1 MAKKFFWL
9 KIQEDFY
16 RQKEIKFL
24 RQLDRGATYIIIYQ
38 KMLISSL
45 KNGNKLYYDNFK
57 DTFEEE
63 LALLIDEDVKD
74 VKYTID
80 FLKKANLIESESDDE
95 YILTQVQEL
104 TGVESESA
112 KRVRKHRENKNKDKN
127 DKDDDEDKDK
137 DINNNK
143 ENNNEDKN
151 KDVTEKNLCNENVT
165 LDIDTESQKELK
177 KELDKD
183 TKTYSNKKSKKK
195 SVNKCVDDSFEKTL
209 DENFAK
215 ITKIYELNMGPIYPA
230 SFQYFAE
237 LSDKFQYELFEK
249 AIEICID
256 KSNMTPSYLKGI
268 IKKWDDQKIY
278 TLKDFEAKQ
287 REFLNKKQQDKK
299 NSSKYINSSEYKN
312 SNNEQIEDEKIDEN
326 MLAEIENLEG
336 KMCAN

>member
-143 ENNNEDKN
+143 
-151 KDVTEKNLCNENVT
+151 DVTEKNLCNENVT
-165 LDIDTESQKELK
+165 LDIDTESQKELN

-195 SVNKCVDDSFEKTL
+195 SVNKCV

-287 REFLNKKQQDKK
+287 IEFLNKKQQDKK
-299 NSSKYINSSEYKN
+299 NSSKYTNSSEYQN
-312 SNNEQIEDEKIDEN
+312 PNNKHLEDETIDED

-336 KMCAN
+336 KMSTN

>member
-127 DKDDDEDKDK
+127 NDKDDDEDKDK
-137 DINNNK
+137 DINN
-143 ENNNEDKN
+143 N

-165 LDIDTESQKELK
+165 LDIDTESQKELN

-195 SVNKCVDDSFEKTL
+195 SVNKCV

-287 REFLNKKQQDKK
+287 IEFLNKKQQDKK
-299 NSSKYINSSEYKN
+299 NSSKYTNSSEYQN
-312 SNNEQIEDEKIDEN
+312 PNNKHLEDETIDED

-336 KMCAN
+336 KMSTN

>member
-1 MAKKFFWL
+1 M
-9 KIQEDFY
+9 
-16 RQKEIKFL
+16 
-24 RQLDRGATYIIIYQ
+24 
-38 KMLISSL
+38 
-45 KNGNKLYYDNFK
+45 
-57 DTFEEE
+57 
-63 LALLIDEDVKD
+63 KD

-127 DKDDDEDKDK
+127 NDKDDDEDKDK

-165 LDIDTESQKELK
+165 LDIDTESQKELN

-195 SVNKCVDDSFEKTL
+195 SVNKCV

-287 REFLNKKQQDKK
+287 IEFLNKKQQDKK
-299 NSSKYINSSEYKN
+299 NSSKYTNSSEYQN
-312 SNNEQIEDEKIDEN
+312 PNNKHLEDETIDED

-336 KMCAN
+336 KMSTN

>member
-165 LDIDTESQKELK
+165 LDIDTESQKELN

-195 SVNKCVDDSFEKTL
+195 SVNKCV

-287 REFLNKKQQDKK
+287 IEFLNKKQQDKK
-299 NSSKYINSSEYKN
+299 NSSKYTNSSEYQN
-312 SNNEQIEDEKIDEN
+312 PNNKHLEDETIDED

-336 KMCAN
+336 KMSTN

>member
-127 DKDDDEDKDK
+127 NDKDDDEDKDK
-137 DINNNK
+137 DINN
-143 ENNNEDKN
+143 N

-165 LDIDTESQKELK
+165 LDIDTESQKELN

-195 SVNKCVDDSFEKTL
+195 SVNKCV

-299 NSSKYINSSEYKN
+299 NSSKYTNSSEYQN
-312 SNNEQIEDEKIDEN
+312 PNNKHLEDETIDED

-336 KMCAN
+336 KMSTN

>member
-127 DKDDDEDKDK
+127 NKDNDDDEDKDK
-137 DINNNK
+137 DINN
-143 ENNNEDKN
+143 N

-165 LDIDTESQKELK
+165 LDIDTESQKELN

-195 SVNKCVDDSFEKTL
+195 SVNKCV

-287 REFLNKKQQDKK
+287 IEFLNKKQQDKK
-299 NSSKYINSSEYKN
+299 NSSKYTNSSEYQN
-312 SNNEQIEDEKIDEN
+312 PNNKHLENETIDED

-336 KMCAN
+336 KMSTN

>member
-80 FLKKANLIESESDDE
+80 FLKKANLIESESEDE

-143 ENNNEDKN
+143 
-151 KDVTEKNLCNENVT
+151 DVTEKNLCNENVT
-165 LDIDTESQKELK
+165 LDIDTESQKELN

-195 SVNKCVDDSFEKTL
+195 SVNKCV

-287 REFLNKKQQDKK
+287 IEFLNKKQQDKK
-299 NSSKYINSSEYKN
+299 NSSKYTNSSEYQN
-312 SNNEQIEDEKIDEN
+312 PNNKHLEDETIDED

>member
-143 ENNNEDKN
+143 
-151 KDVTEKNLCNENVT
+151 DVTEKNLCNENVT
-165 LDIDTESQKELK
+165 LDIDTESQKELN

-195 SVNKCVDDSFEKTL
+195 SVNKCV

-287 REFLNKKQQDKK
+287 IEFLNKKQQDKK
-299 NSSKYINSSEYKN
+299 NSSKYTNSSEYKN
-312 SNNEQIEDEKIDEN
+312 SNNEQVEDEKIDED

-336 KMCAN
+336 KMGAN

>member
-127 DKDDDEDKDK
+127 NDKDDDEDKDK
-137 DINNNK
+137 DINN
-143 ENNNEDKN
+143 N

-165 LDIDTESQKELK
+165 LDIDTESQKELN

-195 SVNKCVDDSFEKTL
+195 SVNKCV

-287 REFLNKKQQDKK
+287 IEFLNKKQQDKK
-299 NSSKYINSSEYKN
+299 NSSKYTNSSEYQN
-312 SNNEQIEDEKIDEN
+312 PNNKHLEDETIDED

>member
-127 DKDDDEDKDK
+127 NKDNDDDEDKDK
-137 DINNNK
+137 DINN
-143 ENNNEDKN
+143 N

-165 LDIDTESQKELK
+165 LDIDTESQKELN

-195 SVNKCVDDSFEKTL
+195 SVNKCV

-287 REFLNKKQQDKK
+287 IEFLNKKQQDKK
-299 NSSKYINSSEYKN
+299 NSSKYTNSSEYKN
-312 SNNEQIEDEKIDEN
+312 PNNKHLEDETIDED

-336 KMCAN
+336 KMSTN

>member
-80 FLKKANLIESESDDE
+80 FLKKANLIESESEDE

-143 ENNNEDKN
+143 
-151 KDVTEKNLCNENVT
+151 DVTEKNLCNENVT
-165 LDIDTESQKELK
+165 LDIDTESQKELN

-195 SVNKCVDDSFEKTL
+195 SVNKCV

-287 REFLNKKQQDKK
+287 IEFLNKKQQDKK
-299 NSSKYINSSEYKN
+299 NSSKYTNSSEYQN
-312 SNNEQIEDEKIDEN
+312 PNNKHLEDETIDED

-336 KMCAN
+336 KMSTN

>member
-127 DKDDDEDKDK
+127 NDKDDDEDKDK
-137 DINNNK
+137 DINN
-143 ENNNEDKN
+143 N

-165 LDIDTESQKELK
+165 LDIDTESQKELN

-287 REFLNKKQQDKK
+287 IEFLNKKQQDKK
-299 NSSKYINSSEYKN
+299 NSSKYTNSSEYQN
-312 SNNEQIEDEKIDEN
+312 PNNKHLEDETIDED

-336 KMCAN
+336 KMSAN

>member
-63 LALLIDEDVKD
+63 LALLIDEDVK
-74 VKYTID
+74 YTID

-127 DKDDDEDKDK
+127 NDKDDDEDKDK
-137 DINNNK
+137 DINN
-143 ENNNEDKN
+143 N

-165 LDIDTESQKELK
+165 LDIDTESQKELN

-195 SVNKCVDDSFEKTL
+195 SVNKCV

-287 REFLNKKQQDKK
+287 IEFLNKKQQDKK
-299 NSSKYINSSEYKN
+299 NSSKYTNSSEYQN
-312 SNNEQIEDEKIDEN
+312 PNNKHLEDETIDED

-336 KMCAN
+336 KMSTN

>member
-80 FLKKANLIESESDDE
+80 FLKKANLIESESEDE

-127 DKDDDEDKDK
+127 NDKDDDEDKDK
-137 DINNNK
+137 DINN
-143 ENNNEDKN
+143 N

-165 LDIDTESQKELK
+165 LDIDTESQKELN

-195 SVNKCVDDSFEKTL
+195 SVNKCV

-287 REFLNKKQQDKK
+287 IEFLNKKQQDKK
-299 NSSKYINSSEYKN
+299 NSSKYTNSSEYQN
-312 SNNEQIEDEKIDEN
+312 PNNKHLEDETIDED

-336 KMCAN
+336 KMSTN

>member
-80 FLKKANLIESESDDE
+80 FLKKANLIESESEDE

-143 ENNNEDKN
+143 KNNDEDKN

-165 LDIDTESQKELK
+165 LDIDTESQKELN

-195 SVNKCVDDSFEKTL
+195 SVNKCV

-287 REFLNKKQQDKK
+287 IEFLNKKQQDKK
-299 NSSKYINSSEYKN
+299 NSSKYTNSSEYQN
-312 SNNEQIEDEKIDEN
+312 PNNKHLEDETIDED

-336 KMCAN
+336 KMSTN

>member
-112 KRVRKHRENKNKDKN
+112 KRVRKHRENKN
-127 DKDDDEDKDK
+127 
-137 DINNNK
+137 
-143 ENNNEDKN
+143 
-151 KDVTEKNLCNENVT
+151 
-165 LDIDTESQKELK
+165 
-177 KELDKD
+177 
-183 TKTYSNKKSKKK
+183 
-195 SVNKCVDDSFEKTL
+195 
-209 DENFAK
+209 
-215 ITKIYELNMGPIYPA
+215 
-230 SFQYFAE
+230 
-237 LSDKFQYELFEK
+237 
-249 AIEICID
+249 
-256 KSNMTPSYLKGI
+256 
-268 IKKWDDQKIY
+268 
-278 TLKDFEAKQ
+278 
-287 REFLNKKQQDKK
+287 
-299 NSSKYINSSEYKN
+299 
-312 SNNEQIEDEKIDEN
+312 
-326 MLAEIENLEG
+326 
-336 KMCAN
+336 

>member
-127 DKDDDEDKDK
+127 NDKDDDEDKDK
-137 DINNNK
+137 DINN
-143 ENNNEDKN
+143 N

-165 LDIDTESQKELK
+165 LDIDTESQKELN

-195 SVNKCVDDSFEKTL
+195 SVNKCV

-299 NSSKYINSSEYKN
+299 NSSKYTNSSEYQN
-312 SNNEQIEDEKIDEN
+312 PNNKHLEDETIDED

-336 KMCAN
+336 KMSAN

>member
-95 YILTQVQEL
+95 YILTQFQEL

-127 DKDDDEDKDK
+127 NDKDDDEDKDK
-137 DINNNK
+137 DINN
-143 ENNNEDKN
+143 N

-165 LDIDTESQKELK
+165 LDIDTESQKELN

-195 SVNKCVDDSFEKTL
+195 SVNKCV

-287 REFLNKKQQDKK
+287 IEFLNKKQQDKK
-299 NSSKYINSSEYKN
+299 NSSKYTNSSEYKN
-312 SNNEQIEDEKIDEN
+312 SNNEQVEDEKIDED

-336 KMCAN
+336 KMGAN